1 VKDFIKT
8 KIFKKKYKN
17 VANFEALWYNGS
29 QVKRKDCLN
38 MANKKKKRRINY
50 KTLTALILF
59 LIAII
64 GACIGGWFFHL
75 KQVEIAKA
83 KELEEQE
90 LANKKYPIEEEDF
103 KEGLLDGD
111 YKLASVDIGKDSLVF
126 KLLDVDEDD
135 YKNLCMNLDEK
146 MKSFEKEG
154 NRENYFQTNA
164 TFYIYKET
172 NLEDA
177 VATIEYEINSNT
189 AYVTTMQTLPSINKA
204 DGLLT
209 YEFLDFDGQTL
220 QISMDLF
227 SLTLYEKIAQMKT
240 FYEVAMDMNNISNLI
255 LDVKDKNVDY
265 LYNNTNEMT
274 IITKLEF

>member
-1 VKDFIKT
+1 
-8 KIFKKKYKN
+8 
-17 VANFEALWYNGS
+17 
-29 QVKRKDCLN
+29 

-90 LANKKYPIEEEDF
+90 LANRKYPIEEEDF

-135 YKNLCMNLDEK
+135 YKNLCMNLDKK

-154 NRENYFQTNA
+154 NRENYSQTNA

-177 VATIEYEINSNT
+177 VATIEYEINNNT

>member
-1 VKDFIKT
+1 
-8 KIFKKKYKN
+8 
-17 VANFEALWYNGS
+17 
-29 QVKRKDCLN
+29 
-38 MANKKKKRRINY
+38 
-50 KTLTALILF
+50 
-59 LIAII
+59 
-64 GACIGGWFFHL
+64 
-75 KQVEIAKA
+75 
-83 KELEEQE
+83 LEEQE

-103 KEGLLDGD
+103 KEGLLDWD